1 MTSNT
6 CVRRRGGFT
15 LVEVMVAFVLLSVAM
30 MGFSRS
36 VVSSMM
42 AANTD
47 RDVRRATEASRGIM
61 ERLSGATFGDV
72 FELYNGNPLDDID
85 GIGSAPGM
93 RFDVRGLTAQDDDA
107 DGQVGEVLL
116 PFIEIGGIW
125 QVREDLDLPEL
136 GLPRDLSGDGIID
149 NLDHSGDYVLLPAR
163 IRIEWKGAGAPAHV
177 EFHTIL
183 MGI

>member
-1 MTSNT
+1 MISNT
-6 CVRRRGGFT
+6 FVKRRGGFT

-36 VVSSMM
+36 IVSSMM

-61 ERLSGATFGDV
+61 ERLSGADFDDL
-72 FELYNGNPLDDID
+72 FELYNGNTLDDPD
-85 GIGSAPGM
+85 GVGTAPGM
-93 RFDVRGLTAQDDDA
+93 TFRVPGLTVQDDDE
-107 DGQVGEVLL
+107 DGEVGEVLL
-116 PFIEIGGIW
+116 PFVQVGGVW
-125 QVREDLDLPEL
+125 VVREDLDLPEL
-136 GLPRDLSGDGIID
+136 GLPQDLSGDGIID
-149 NLDHSGDYVLLPAR
+149 DQDHSDDYLLLPAR
-163 IRIEWKGAGAPAHV
+163 IRIQWQGAGTDSQV